1 MSPNKAAEMAT
12 LVLLLSALLFAYSI
26 SSPGLDDVLAWPV
39 IFLGSLAASLLYG
52 LAWGWKGLAMCIVIA
67 FTLTAPGFVVI
78 IPTAPQFVS
87 LLAEVGVVFA
97 VGISLFLALIAGVV
111 GAVLRGVVGAIL
123 HRRHKRPR

>member
-1 MSPNKAAEMAT
+1 MPPNKAAGIAT

-26 SSPGLDDVLAWPV
+26 GSVLEAMLFPAIV
-39 IFLGSLAASLLYG
+39 LGSLAASLLYG

-87 LLAEVGVVFA
+87 LLAGVGVVFA

>member
-1 MSPNKAAEMAT
+1 M
-12 LVLLLSALLFAYSI
+12 LFPAI
-26 SSPGLDDVLAWPV
+26 V
-39 IFLGSLAASLLYG
+39 LGSLAASLLYG

-78 IPTAPQFVS
+78 ILTHPQFDS
-87 LLAEVGVVFA
+87 LLAGVGVVFA